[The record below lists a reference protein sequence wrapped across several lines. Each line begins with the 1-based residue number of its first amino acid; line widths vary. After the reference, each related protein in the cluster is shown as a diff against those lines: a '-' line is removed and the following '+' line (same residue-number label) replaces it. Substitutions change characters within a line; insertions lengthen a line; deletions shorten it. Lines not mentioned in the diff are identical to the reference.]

1 MTVELSGSVAARV
14 GARLDRLPITRWQVL
29 VRVAIGVV
37 TFFDA
42 FDQLLIS
49 YVLPVISQEWRLSPA
64 GSTWAITAGSL
75 GMLGG
80 ALLSGRLADRYGR
93 VRLITVALLVYSLAS
108 LALAASPGFLAFLL
122 LRFVQG
128 LGIGGEVPIAATYIG
143 EIANVHRRGRFVLL
157 YEIIF
162 PVGLL
167 AASLVAIWVIPAFG
181 WRWMFVLG
189 ALPLPAV
196 YLIRRYVPES
206 PRWLAARG
214 QGERALAVLGD
225 IERKVAAYTG
235 RPLPEPAPV
244 PPVAAATQPTV
255 GAWRELFTGR
265 YRRRTLTL
273 WGLWFCSYFVVYGIA
288 SWLPTIYRTVFH
300 LSLREALAYSML
312 GILATVVGSL
322 LIARTTCRWG
332 AAAGGV
338 GHGRARRGADR
349 AVELGGRHLRR
360 RREHRPVPLHPGAV
374 PDPDPRPG
382 LQPGR
387 GMEPA
392 RGDRRPGGHRGRL
405 RRGPPEHRVRGARL
419 RVTGRRTG
427 GRPGRGRD
435 DPAAP
440 RSHIALVISEKDNSE
455 PSHKHKLALC

>member
-322 LIARTTCRWG
+322 LIALVVDRFGRRWSLTL
-332 AAAGGV
+332 ALLAGGV
-338 GHGRARRGADR
+338 LLLVVWATGARDAAQIALWSSAAGIFGGAANIGLYLYTPELYPTRIRGLGCSLAGVWNRLGVIVGPVVIGAVYAGGHLSTVFLVLGCVSLAGCLVALLGAEETARRSLD
-349 AVELGGRHLRR
+349 E
-360 RREHRPVPLHPGAV
+360 
-374 PDPDPRPG
+374 
-382 LQPGR
+382 
-387 GMEPA
+387 
-392 RGDRRPGGHRGRL
+392 
-405 RRGPPEHRVRGARL
+405 
-419 RVTGRRTG
+419 
-427 GRPGRGRD
+427 
-435 DPAAP
+435 
-440 RSHIALVISEKDNSE
+440 IS
-455 PSHKHKLALC
+455 P